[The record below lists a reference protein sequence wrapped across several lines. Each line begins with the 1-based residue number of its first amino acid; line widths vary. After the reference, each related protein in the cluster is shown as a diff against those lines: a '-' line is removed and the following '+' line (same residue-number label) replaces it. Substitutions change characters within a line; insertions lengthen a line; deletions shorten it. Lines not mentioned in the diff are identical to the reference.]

1 MKNTIKFKTK
11 EGDLEMTKDAFIRW
25 MCLVELILLT
35 EEKAEELKLDLDKF
49 DRVKPI
55 AFKKYINDR
64 FKSMEVDI
72 EAEANSK
79 KPLHYIINKSKEA
92 GTNVEILHSRTE

>member
-1 MKNTIKFKTK
+1 MENKIKFKTK
-11 EGDLEMTKDAFIRW
+11 EGDLEMTKDTFIRW
-25 MCLVELILLT
+25 MCLVELVLLT

-49 DRVKPI
+49 DWVKPI

-79 KPLHYIINKSKEA
+79 KPLLKPMVKLAALNNNNE
-92 GTNVEILHSRTE
+92 TFLV

>member
-1 MKNTIKFKTK
+1 MANKIKFKTK
-11 EGDLEMTKDAFIRW
+11 EGDLEMTKDTFIRW
-25 MCLVELILLT
+25 MCLVELVRLT
-35 EEKAEELKLDLDKF
+35 EEKAEELKLDLDKY
-49 DRVKPI
+49 DWVKPI

-79 KPLHYIINKSKEA
+79 KPLLKPMAKLAALNNSNETIW
-92 GTNVEILHSRTE
+92 V

>member
-1 MKNTIKFKTK
+1 MENKIKFETK
-11 EGDLEMTKDAFIRW
+11 EGDLEMTKDTFIRW
-25 MCLVELILLT
+25 MCLVELVLLT
-35 EEKAEELKLDLDKF
+35 EEKAEELKLDLDKY
-49 DRVKPI
+49 DWVKPI

-79 KPLHYIINKSKEA
+79 KPLIKPMVKLASISNIHHTPEY
-92 GTNVEILHSRTE
+92 H

>member
-49 DRVKPI
+49 DWVKPI

-79 KPLHYIINKSKEA
+79 KPLLKPMDKLAMINNIHHIPEY
-92 GTNVEILHSRTE
+92 R

>member
-1 MKNTIKFKTK
+1 MEQKIKFETK
-11 EGDLEMTKDAFIRW
+11 EGDLEMTKDTFIRW
-25 MCLVELILLT
+25 MCLVELVLLT
-35 EEKAEELKLDLDKF
+35 EEKAEELKLDLDKY
-49 DRVKPI
+49 DWVKPI

-79 KPLHYIINKSKEA
+79 KPLLKPMAKLASISNIHHTPEY
-92 GTNVEILHSRTE
+92 H